1 MVYVITGA
9 TSFIGL
15 ELINYLHQ
23 NGEEVIAVCRSNS
36 NKLSAI
42 PTGVKIVHA
51 VMDEY
56 ANLHQ
61 VIPHADIFIN
71 LAWEGT
77 GHSGRD
83 ITDIQNNNIKNT
95 LEAMISSQKMGCKL
109 FVESGSQAEY
119 GSVETVISE
128 KTECHPFSEYGKAKL
143 SVKEKCFK
151 YSEKLRIKYIHLR
164 VFSIFGEND
173 HPWTLIMSSIDK
185 MLKNE
190 NIQLSSCEQN
200 WNFLYIKD
208 AVYQITELCKYAITN
223 SNFKHEV
230 FNIASKDTRKLKEFV
245 EKMMILSDSKSVLEY
260 GVIKPEHKVSLN
272 PIITKT
278 EDAIGNIATHKFEEI
293 IKNIIN
299 IKRTLL

>member
-36 NKLSAI
+36 NKLSEI
-42 PTGVKIVHA
+42 PVGIKIVHA
-51 VMDEY
+51 TMNEY
-56 ANLHQ
+56 AHLHNT
-61 VIPHADIFIN
+61 IPHADIFIN

-83 ITDIQNNNIKNT
+83 ITTIQKDNIKNT
-95 LEAMISSQKMGCKL
+95 LAAMISSQKMGCKL

-119 GSVETVISE
+119 GTVETIIKE
-128 KTECHPFSEYGKAKL
+128 DTTCNPFSEYGKAKL
-143 SVKEKCFK
+143 EVLEKGR
-151 YSEKLRIKYIHLR
+151 KLAQEIGLKYIHLR
-164 VFSIFGEND
+164 IFSIYGEKD
-173 HPWTLIMSSIDK
+173 HPWTLIMSSIDR

-200 WNFLYIKD
+200 WNFIYIKD
-208 AVYQITELCKYAITN
+208 AVYQIVKLCTHAITN
-223 SNFKHEV
+223 RDFKHEI
-230 FNIASKDTRKLKEFV
+230 FNIASKDTRKLKDFV
-245 EKMMILSDSKSVLEY
+245 EQMKILTDSKSELEY
-260 GVIKPEHKVSLN
+260 GVIIPEHKVSLN
-272 PIITKT
+272 PDITKI
-278 EDAIGNIATHKFEEI
+278 EKAIGNISTHEFEET

-299 IKRTLL
+299 LKRVLL